1 MPRSRFGALVGMTIV
16 LLVCF
21 GAVCDVSA
29 QAIPASRELC
39 TIAGREPEAMASLL
53 ATPVAEAAPR
63 VASVASERE
72 LPTGTAADQAT
83 TDAIQ
88 SSMQQFI
95 DCANV
100 GAAFRSLSL
109 VSEAFLRA
117 QLGTGPAPDEE
128 VARLAEMLREAAD
141 ASPVPRRSGQLATLV
156 DVRDVRLLDEGR
168 VGAIVVIRSGS
179 EPASVET
186 GFYIFQREADR
197 WLIDAV
203 IAIIEQPPATPA
215 A

>member
-1 MPRSRFGALVGMTIV
+1 MPRSRFVALVGMTIV

-29 QAIPASRELC
+29 QATPASRELC

-72 LPTGTAADQAT
+72 LPTGTAVDQST
-83 TDAIQ
+83 QDAIHA
-88 SSMQQFI
+88 SMEQFI
-95 DCANV
+95 DCANA
-100 GAAFRSLSL
+100 GAAFRSLNL
-109 VSEAFLRA
+109 VSDAFLRA
-117 QLGTGPAPDEE
+117 QLGSGPASADEI
-128 VARLAEMLREAAD
+128 ARLAEVLREAAD
-141 ASPVPRRSGQLATLV
+141 ASPVPRQSGQRTILADL
-156 DVRDVRLLDEGR
+156 RDVRLLEDGR
-168 VGAIVVIRSGS
+168 VGAIVVVRSGS

-186 GFYIFQREADR
+186 GFYIFQREANR

-203 IAIIEQPPATPA
+203 IAIIEQLPATPA